1 MVVYVN
7 QTKNS
12 SALTPM
18 PISNPATWADTIVT
32 WADAGIG
39 WASYVGTTYAKQ
51 TKNTS
56 VLTNQ
61 TKN

>member
-7 QTKNS
+7 QIKNS
-12 SALTPM
+12 STLTPLA
-18 PISNPATWADTIVT
+18 ISNPATWADTIVT

-56 VLTNQ
+56 TLTNQ
-61 TKN
+61 VKN